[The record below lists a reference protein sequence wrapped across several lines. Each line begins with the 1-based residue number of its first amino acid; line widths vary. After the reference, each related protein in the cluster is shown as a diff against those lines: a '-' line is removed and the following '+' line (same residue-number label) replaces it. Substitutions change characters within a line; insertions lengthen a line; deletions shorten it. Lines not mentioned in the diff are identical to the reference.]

1 MSIGFATLL
10 VVAII
15 ELLRPSFG
23 TTIAA
28 LAAAAVVTMPLVTV
42 QIDIVGMDLMMAS
55 ATLVCLAAL
64 VRGRWWLA
72 TLAACGAYA
81 LKATGAIATV
91 TVIAFV
97 ALSVAVGVAWY
108 KNVELTG
115 PEQPKDAAMKNPFYL
130 TDDAK
135 QDL

>member
-1 MSIGFATLL
+1 MTQMNTGSSSTARAKPTNNVYTVL
-10 VVAII
+10 V
-15 ELLRPSFG
+15 
-23 TTIAA
+23 
-28 LAAAAVVTMPLVTV
+28 
-42 QIDIVGMDLMMAS
+42 
-55 ATLVCLAAL
+55 
-64 VRGRWWLA
+64 
-72 TLAACGAYA
+72 
-81 LKATGAIATV
+81 
-91 TVIAFV
+91 VIAFV